1 MTNTPKKPQTV
12 NAFLINTSIGSK
24 KQARNAQFRAIK
36 LLIRAIKL
44 LNNVKDYKDNHGC
57 YYRSHDK

>member
-1 MTNTPKKPQTV
+1 MTNTPKKPQIV
-12 NAFLINTSIGSK
+12 NAFLINTSIGGK

-36 LLIRAIKL
+36 LLKL